1 MRSSPVHRSGRP
13 LNPAD
18 ALRAPASPRGSAQVT
33 HVPIQVGSPVFPA
46 RCPARGSRGFPAS
59 THALELYAR
68 GAQLA
73 PVDTKTA
80 RPAAADSRPRPRRA
94 APRTRP
100 APTRRLRGVRAAG
113 RGAQRAGGSSF
124 PAARAGRR
132 RFLPAASRRLLPR
145 SAGRR
150 GGRREGTTGTR
161 AGGAAARPAA
171 LVTRGAKFRR
181 RHRAPALSGRVR
193 EGCDESDLGPPGE
206 GERASKRGL
215 GAAAGY
221 KPDACRSQRSIQT
234 TWRAIVLPLALF
246 WAVFFTF
253 PASADF

>member
-46 RCPARGSRGFPAS
+46 RCPARGPRGFPAS
-59 THALELYAR
+59 THALELHAAALNSLRGTQRPRAR
-68 GAQLA
+68 PRRTPGPGPAH
-73 PVDTKTA
+73 PPRTY
-80 RPAAADSRPRPRRA
+80 PAAARRP
-94 APRTRP
+94 
-100 APTRRLRGVRAAG
+100 GVRARSPARWRFLLPGCAG
-113 RGAQRAGGSSF
+113 RAPAFPPCRVTAAPPAERGA
-124 PAARAGRR
+124 
-132 RFLPAASRRLLPR
+132 
-145 SAGRR
+145 AGRR
-150 GGRREGTTGTR
+150 GGRREETTGTR
-161 AGGAAARPAA
+161 AGGAAARLAA

-181 RHRAPALSGRVR
+181 THQAPALSGRVR

-206 GERASKRGL
+206 GERASERGL
-215 GAAAGY
+215 GAAARY